1 MSEVQENMM
10 TRRAS
15 GKIPALIIHA
25 VIFYAFWACWTLW
38 LRPPIKEAMNGSLLF
53 ELFGSAVKMLVW
65 FVPAIL
71 LVKRFEPD
79 MYVGAKQMF
88 TEKVP
93 LKSVLFWSLIFCLL
107 GSGTLIKG
115 LRGGTLHINPE
126 FTLTNNQW
134 LLFVGITEEAVF
146 RGWMLNAT
154 AKSEKDWKM
163 LLLNAVM
170 FVCIHIPTWI
180 LHGQLHAAFAQ
191 FGFVSIIFV
200 SVLFS
205 FSFLKHKNLLL
216 PVWLHM
222 LYDFML
228 EFFAA

>member
-1 MSEVQENMM
+1 MSITPETKM
-10 TRRAS
+10 TRRVS

-65 FVPAIL
+65 FVPALL
-71 LVKRFEPD
+71 LVKKFEPE

-93 LKSVLFWSLIFCLL
+93 LKSVLFWTLIFFLL
-107 GSGTLIKG
+107 SSRAFVKG
-115 LRGGTLHINPE
+115 LTGGTLHINPE
-126 FTLTNNQW
+126 FALTNNQW
-134 LLFVGITEEAVF
+134 LFFVGITEEAVF

-170 FVCIHIPTWI
+170 FMCVHFPTWI
-180 LHGQLHAAFAQ
+180 QHGQ
-191 FGFVSIIFV
+191 FV
-200 SVLFS
+200 SVFTHFGFLSIIVFS
-205 FSFLKHKNLLL
+205 VLVSFCFMKHKNLLL

-222 LYDFML
+222 FYDFML